1 MLLTPRRD
9 VGLGKT
15 MAYLVCNSHRLSQF
29 LSSFVCLRRRVDVR
43 ALYVGTVVR
52 SWCVCGRSTSHCH
65 DTVATFVSG
74 DCLRGE
80 DLFRTGRSFP
90 PRWVSWRAKVVT
102 QGGSAAR
109 LCMRPSCRG
118 MGRGVPSSGCYEAVV
133 GAVRT
138 YGRSYMVCGQCH
150 DTVATFAAGDF
161 YMVSTSF
168 ARPPQEPFGA
178 VRSMTACILGAP
190 FL

>member
-118 MGRGVPSSGCYEAVV
+118 MAWVVVFLQAV
-133 GAVRT
+133 AMKQLWALYVRT
-138 YGRSYMVCGQCH
+138 VVRTWY
-150 DTVATFAAGDF
+150 VANATTLLPLLPREIF
-161 YMVSTSF
+161 TW
-168 ARPPQEPFGA
+168 
-178 VRSMTACILGAP
+178 
-190 FL
+190 